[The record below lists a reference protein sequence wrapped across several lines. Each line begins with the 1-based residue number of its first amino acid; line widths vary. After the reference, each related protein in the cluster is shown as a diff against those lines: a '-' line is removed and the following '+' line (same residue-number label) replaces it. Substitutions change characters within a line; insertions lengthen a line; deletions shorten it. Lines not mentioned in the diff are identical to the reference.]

1 MSDFAV
7 FFDTGNLPQ
16 EKLSELEK
24 YLPRDV
30 ALRIKDTKNDRERRL
45 RTGAYFALDIL
56 FRHLYCRS
64 MPDIRRN
71 ESGKPY
77 FVKGES
83 SSFDCEKVDC
93 AASFSPEKSD
103 CSASALNSSLSLGNG
118 SASDREKTLNSE
130 VASVGERTLNGKVT
144 SVGVRTLNG
153 EAAFD
158 GGADLEN
165 DFTAKQEVSDNF
177 SARERGL
184 TSESGSVLGS
194 DSASVSCSVRKRG
207 SASGATLVSE
217 GGWARERG
225 SVLESGSA
233 SVNGSA
239 VGGGLYLGDSADMS
253 NDLNLGGDGIL
264 PSFSISHS
272 GDIAAVIISTD
283 GRDIGI
289 DIEGSSAEKSAD
301 RAAAKF
307 LGRFEKFSNELKRSY
322 ERGSF
327 TGELCDSFP
336 YNHSGS
342 TETANSEIEK
352 SCTAGSSVIG
362 SFAHTEQKLS
372 DKSSVLCEYVKADSD
387 RDRETQALNSGV
399 DISFFVLRQE
409 GSEFELYPCQLKRL
423 FYPDFEDSNLVKWTV
438 LEALLKMSGGG
449 FCDLGKLENSLKRAS
464 LATFKLSAGDEF
476 TVSVAKAEN

>member
-1 MSDFAV
+1 MSDFVV
-7 FFDTGNLPQ
+7 FFDTGSLPH
-16 EKLSELEK
+16 EKFSELEEC
-24 YLPRDV
+24 LPRD
-30 ALRIKDTKNDRERRL
+30 AILRIKDTKNDRERRL

-103 CSASALNSSLSLGNG
+103 CSASPSNSSLPLGNG
-118 SASDREKTLNSE
+118 
-130 VASVGERTLNGKVT
+130 
-144 SVGVRTLNG
+144 
-153 EAAFD
+153 
-158 GGADLEN
+158 
-165 DFTAKQEVSDNF
+165 
-177 SARERGL
+177 
-184 TSESGSVLGS
+184 
-194 DSASVSCSVRKRG
+194 
-207 SASGATLVSE
+207 
-217 GGWARERG
+217 
-225 SVLESGSA
+225 
-233 SVNGSA
+233 
-239 VGGGLYLGDSADMS
+239 
-253 NDLNLGGDGIL
+253 LNLGGNGIL

-289 DIEGSSAEKSAD
+289 DIEGASSEKSAD

-307 LGRFEKFSNELKRSY
+307 LGRFEKFSDELKRSY

-327 TGELCDSFP
+327 TGEPCGSFP
-336 YNHSGS
+336 YNHSGMG
-342 TETANSEIEK
+342 EAENSEIEK

-387 RDRETQALNSGV
+387 RDREVQASEPGFG
-399 DISFFVLRQE
+399 ISFFELRQE

>member
-1 MSDFAV
+1 MEETVLSDFAV

-16 EKLSELEK
+16 EKFSELEK

-64 MPDIRRN
+64 MPHIRRN

-77 FVKGES
+77 FVKDENAP
-83 SSFDCEKVDC
+83 FRCETAHC
-93 AASFSPEKSD
+93 TASFSPEKSD
-103 CSASALNSSLSLGNG
+103 CSASALNSSLSLG
-118 SASDREKTLNSE
+118 
-130 VASVGERTLNGKVT
+130 
-144 SVGVRTLNG
+144 
-153 EAAFD
+153 
-158 GGADLEN
+158 
-165 DFTAKQEVSDNF
+165 
-177 SARERGL
+177 
-184 TSESGSVLGS
+184 SG
-194 DSASVSCSVRKRG
+194 SASVSCSVQKRG

-217 GGWARERG
+217 GGWAQESG
-225 SVLESGSA
+225 SVLGSNSA

-253 NDLNLGGDGIL
+253 NDLNLGGNGIL

-289 DIEGSSAEKSAD
+289 DIEGASSEKSAD

-307 LGRFEKFSNELKRSY
+307 LGRFEKFSDELKRSY

-342 TETANSEIEK
+342 RETANSEIEK
-352 SCTAGSSVIG
+352 SCSAGSSVIG

-409 GSEFELYPCQLKRL
+409 GSEFKLYPCQLKRL

-449 FCDLGKLENSLKRAS
+449 FCDLGKLEISIKRAS
-464 LATFKLSAGDEF
+464 LATFRLSAGGEF
-476 TVSVAKAEN
+476 IVSVAKAEN